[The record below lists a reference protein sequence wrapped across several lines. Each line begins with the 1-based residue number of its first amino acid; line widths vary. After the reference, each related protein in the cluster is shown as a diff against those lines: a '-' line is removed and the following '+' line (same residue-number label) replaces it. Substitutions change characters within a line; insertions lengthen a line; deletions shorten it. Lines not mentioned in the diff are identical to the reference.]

1 MPKFSIKS
9 MQKLSTCDNR
19 LQVLFYEVIKEFD
32 CTILCGHRGE
42 AEQNA
47 AYASGNSKLKYPK
60 SKHNS
65 LPSMAVD
72 VAPYPIDW
80 LDLKRFK
87 ELSEVVKKKA
97 AELNIGIVWG
107 GDWKKFPDAP
117 HYELID

>member
-1 MPKFSIKS
+1 